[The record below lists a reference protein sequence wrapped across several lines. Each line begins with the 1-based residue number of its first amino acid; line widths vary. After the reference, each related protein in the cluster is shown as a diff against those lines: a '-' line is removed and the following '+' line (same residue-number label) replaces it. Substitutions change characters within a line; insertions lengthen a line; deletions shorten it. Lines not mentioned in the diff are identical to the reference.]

1 MKMRLLA
8 GLICGACFSSCLAQ
22 TITIDLGQKSNH
34 VCRPGWAIGTANN
47 TYAPTFEDIFDVNQ
61 KLAER
66 GNTEAAFSLGQ
77 AYVEGVGV
85 ARDPKQAIH
94 WFEIGATTP
103 DEKAFVARLFTYDG
117 CFVKDLDTAAR
128 WYTAAGRPGDFFE
141 LAESYRLAS
150 PPQPEKAIPIY
161 LSLLK
166 ETGHPE
172 VRRAQM
178 ELGNLVLDG
187 KYSAGDDAAG
197 RALNL
202 AWVRIITQELLGQEE
217 YKIAVDYSIGRE
229 DLPKD
234 QKMWL
239 RYCKRAA
246 AYNVDLAQNFYAQA
260 IMQNEAPN
268 HTCYDDVA
276 WVRLGSDK
284 QYGLRT
290 MLQSMESGM
299 TLEQHKAANA
309 AYEDLVKTRKV
320 DGAYYPFDDPL
331 RVVPVDKI
339 AKMAQDDPDVQLRYA
354 FALEAAAKTDEKA
367 YRQAMDLYRT
377 VRDRREMD
385 IRFVLGRSYLSGTDG
400 MPKDGAIARHWL
412 QEAASRGSQPAAE
425 MLRAAGKDAAS
436 ATASQ

>member
-8 GLICGACFSSCLAQ
+8 GLICGACFSSCVAQ
-22 TITIDLGQKSNH
+22 TITIDLREKSDN

-47 TYAPTFEDIFDVNQ
+47 AYAPTFQDIFDVNQ
-61 KLAER
+61 KLAKR

-103 DEKAFVARLFTYDG
+103 DEKAFVAHLFTYDG
-117 CFVKDLDTAAR
+117 CFAKDLDAAAR

-202 AWVRIITQELLGQEE
+202 AWARIITQELLGQEE

-229 DLPKD
+229 GLPKD

-246 AYNVDLAQNFYAQA
+246 AYNIDLAQRFYAES
-260 IMQNEAPN
+260 IMQKEAPN
-268 HTCYDDVA
+268 HTGYDDVA

-299 TLEQHKAANA
+299 NAEQHKAADA
-309 AYEDLVKTRKV
+309 AYEDLVNTRKV

-331 RVVPVDKI
+331 RVVSADKVT
-339 AKMAQDDPDVQLRYA
+339 KMPQDDPDVQLRYA

-385 IRFVLGRSYLSGTDG
+385 IRFVLGRSYLSVTDG
-400 MPKDGAIARHWL
+400 MPEDRAIARHWL

>member
-1 MKMRLLA
+1 
-8 GLICGACFSSCLAQ
+8 
-22 TITIDLGQKSNH
+22 
-34 VCRPGWAIGTANN
+34 
-47 TYAPTFEDIFDVNQ
+47 
-61 KLAER
+61 
-66 GNTEAAFSLGQ
+66 
-77 AYVEGVGV
+77 VEGVGV

-103 DEKAFVARLFTYDG
+103 DEKAFVAHLFTYDG
-117 CFVKDLDTAAR
+117 CFAKDLDAAAR

-202 AWVRIITQELLGQEE
+202 AWARIITQELLGQEE

-229 DLPKD
+229 GLPKD

-246 AYNVDLAQNFYAQA
+246 AYNIDLAQRFYAES
-260 IMQNEAPN
+260 IMQKEAPN
-268 HTCYDDVA
+268 HN
-276 WVRLGSDK
+276 G
-284 QYGLRT
+284 
-290 MLQSMESGM
+290 
-299 TLEQHKAANA
+299 
-309 AYEDLVKTRKV
+309 
-320 DGAYYPFDDPL
+320 
-331 RVVPVDKI
+331 
-339 AKMAQDDPDVQLRYA
+339 
-354 FALEAAAKTDEKA
+354 
-367 YRQAMDLYRT
+367 
-377 VRDRREMD
+377 
-385 IRFVLGRSYLSGTDG
+385 
-400 MPKDGAIARHWL
+400 
-412 QEAASRGSQPAAE
+412 
-425 MLRAAGKDAAS
+425 
-436 ATASQ
+436 